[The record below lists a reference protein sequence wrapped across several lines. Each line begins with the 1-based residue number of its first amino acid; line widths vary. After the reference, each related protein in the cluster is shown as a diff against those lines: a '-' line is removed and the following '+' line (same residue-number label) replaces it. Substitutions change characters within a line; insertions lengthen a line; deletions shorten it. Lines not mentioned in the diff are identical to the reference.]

1 VLKITFPDFNY
12 KSLREFQS
20 SKFPEELLSYLH
32 DGPPSIIIT
41 SHGSAD
47 LDSLGAIMGL
57 VELLSAK
64 LPKKKITSA
73 LQSMNGLTKNFVQS
87 FNITISQEIEEPDE
101 PATAILLDCNS
112 PQITGFEEILCSP
125 NISLRLIIDHHAQHS
140 NGFEFAHKYWFESNF
155 AATSEI
161 IVALAAQWNVS
172 FAPTTASALLGG
184 IMYDSQKFQRA
195 DDPLF
200 QAVRLLLLW
209 GADYEAV
216 QAPFKTERDAS
227 EKLARLKAAQRT
239 QLKVVKDGIIVL
251 THVSSYE
258 ASAARAMLALGADL
272 AIVVAS
278 RSNET
283 RTSIRARKQY
293 LEKLGISVA
302 EDLLDPTAAE
312 FGGFGGGHQA
322 AGGLNIPHKVSPP
335 EIYQAILK
343 RLEGSATS
351 QKKDL

>member
-1 VLKITFPDFNY
+1 
-12 KSLREFQS
+12 
-20 SKFPEELLSYLH
+20 
-32 DGPPSIIIT
+32 
-41 SHGSAD
+41 
-47 LDSLGAIMGL
+47 
-57 VELLSAK
+57 
-64 LPKKKITSA
+64 
-73 LQSMNGLTKNFVQS
+73 
-87 FNITISQEIEEPDE
+87 
-101 PATAILLDCNS
+101 
-112 PQITGFEEILCSP
+112 
-125 NISLRLIIDHHAQHS
+125 
-140 NGFEFAHKYWFESNF
+140 KYWFESNF

-172 FAPTTASALLGG
+172 FTPTTASALLGG